1 MVNNEYESDRTAL
14 KKAFE
19 LNMDVL
25 HNQNRLLALIGE
37 VCRGI
42 HQNTSEEE
50 RIQFLLEAFTRYAPF
65 LHYMGAKY
73 LNWCIITGH
82 SACDEYL
89 DTYAYG
95 CHIGVEDKYKDDF
108 AFIRANGKKIR
119 EYAACFYTDENMK
132 DARLHKIKTLAG
144 IFASLAGFY
153 PDGAKACHQMPA
165 TLIEESIEFLK
176 EMLSNKY
183 KKEVTPKDREHIV
196 KEGIAAIQR
205 DVGFREFVR
214 SCGNCA
220 YCDKYDGD
228 GSGYDTTYSFCG
240 NPENEW
246 KDAKPGEDC
255 TWRID
260 NPWCSLCNKWE
271 KSKREC

>member
-1 MVNNEYESDRTAL
+1 MVNNEYESDRTSL

-19 LNMDVL
+19 LSMEFL
-25 HNQNRLLALIGE
+25 HNQHRCPARIGE
-37 VCRGI
+37 ICREI
-42 HQNTSEEE
+42 HKNTSEEE
-50 RIQFLLEAFTRYAPF
+50 RLQFLLDAFTRFSPF
-65 LHYMGAKY
+65 LHYMGEGYRK
-73 LNWCIITGH
+73 WCVTTGH

-89 DTYAYG
+89 DTYANG
-95 CHIGVEDKYKDDF
+95 CHIEVEDKYKNDY
-108 AFIRANGKKIR
+108 AFIRANGEKIG
-119 EYAACFYTDENMK
+119 EYAACFYTDENME
-132 DARLHKIKTLAG
+132 DVRVHKINILAG
-144 IFASLAGFY
+144 TFASLAGFY
-153 PDGAKACHQMPA
+153 PDGAKACCQMPT
-165 TLIEESIEFLK
+165 TLIEEAIESLK
-176 EMLSNKY
+176 EMLSDKN
-183 KKEVTPKDREHIV
+183 KKEEVPRNREHIV
-196 KEGIAAIQR
+196 KEEIAAKQR

-220 YCDKYDGD
+220 YCDEYDGD

-271 KSKREC
+271 MSKRK